1 MLFGVQTINNSM
13 NEDKD
18 FSKEDTVVNKNFT
31 LSDVHWNGEQQL
43 NKSTGA
49 VEVWYNVGWCAK

>member
-1 MLFGVQTINNSM
+1 M

-49 VEVWYNVGWCAK
+49 VEVWYNDGWYAKCP